1 MRKAG
6 PVDAA
11 GGPAR
16 EHYHHGD
23 LTNALTCIATALARE
38 MGPDA
43 VVMREVARLAGV
55 SPAAAYRH
63 FDSHGDLLRAVRD
76 QARQELLRAV
86 ECASAGER
94 RGDDP
99 AEDAIGR
106 LVDGAVAYVEF
117 AVSQPGLFR
126 AACLRAAG
134 VAAADDD
141 GFSGR
146 IGNLLGEPLD
156 TLITCGTLPSH
167 RRQNAW
173 LGIWTCVHGL
183 ADLAPTLPG
192 LGDSR
197 RATIEFIV
205 RSLTR

>member
-1 MRKAG
+1 MRKAD

-16 EHYHHGD
+16 KHYHHGD

-86 ECASAGER
+86 ECASAGKR
-94 RGDDP
+94 RGADP
-99 AEDAIGR
+99 AEDAINR
-106 LVDGAVAYVEF
+106 LVDGALAYVEF

-126 AACLRAAG
+126 AASLRTSG
-134 VAAADDD
+134 VAAADD

-146 IGNLLGEPLD
+146 IGDLLGEQLD
-156 TLITCGTLPSH
+156 ALITCGRLPTH

-173 LGIWTCVHGL
+173 LGIWTSVHGL

-192 LGDSR
+192 VGDSPR
-197 RATIEFIV
+197 GTIEFIV
-205 RSLTR
+205 RSLTG